1 MSSAFVLSGSL
12 MLFAI
17 DCRKYHLSHS
27 HSHKHKHDRQRT
39 ADASRPRT
47 PGVASEQNTGEG
59 VDGIELQLEEECPPS
74 CRVRDISTQQ
84 PQFYFKSRLGS
95 IPMFQRFYVKSNGIC
110 SL

>member
-12 MLFAI
+12 KLFAI

-27 HSHKHKHDRQRT
+27 HSHKHKHDRNRP

-74 CRVRDISTQQ
+74 CRVRDVSTQQ
-84 PQFYFKSRLGS
+84 PQFYLKSSFGFHSKFELFPTTRSFL
-95 IPMFQRFYVKSNGIC
+95 F
-110 SL
+110 